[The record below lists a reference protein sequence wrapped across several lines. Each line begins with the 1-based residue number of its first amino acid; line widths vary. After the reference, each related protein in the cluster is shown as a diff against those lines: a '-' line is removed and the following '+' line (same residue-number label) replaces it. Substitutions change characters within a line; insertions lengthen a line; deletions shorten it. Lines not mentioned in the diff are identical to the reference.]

1 VESLEI
7 GHVYEQYRSELRR
20 FLARQSH
27 RSQNPD
33 DLVQEVYMQL
43 LRFPP
48 RETLREPQAYLY
60 KIAWNVVNR
69 SNLRAAREA
78 PTVNPQSL
86 ERLHERLWTDDVSEQ
101 LDAEQ
106 RLAQALA
113 ELPRP
118 AQAAILLFK
127 RDGLS
132 YREIASE
139 MGISIHTVKKYIAR
153 AIVHFKN
160 LGAR

>member
-1 VESLEI
+1 VEPHEI
-7 GHVYEQYRSELRR
+7 GQAYEQYRSELRR
-20 FLARQSH
+20 FLARQS
-27 RSQNPD
+27 RRPQNPD

-69 SNLRAAREA
+69 SNLRAQQETLAFSK
-78 PTVNPQSL
+78 NI
-86 ERLHERLWTDDVSEQ
+86 ERHLWTDDAADQ
-101 LDAEQ
+101 LNAEQ
-106 RLAQALA
+106 ELTRAL
-113 ELPRP
+113 EQLPRP
-118 AQAAILLFK
+118 CQAAIVLFK

-132 YREIASE
+132 YQEIATE

-160 LGAR
+160 LGAQR